1 MEIPRFLQKSGNI
14 RLLITQLLVTPLFFL
29 PLMTIQAQTKPLDAY
44 IQEAL
49 NNSHALKEKQFVLER
64 NLLALEEAK
73 RLYYPSVSLSGTYT
87 LAAGGRKIDFPVG
100 DLLNPVYSTL
110 NQITNTSNFPQIEN
124 VNTLLLPNN
133 FHDVKIRTQQPIV
146 NAEIKLNRSIKTA
159 QVSLQEIDMQVYRRE
174 LAKNVKIAYYQ
185 YLQAREAVA
194 IYQNAIQLLQE
205 SKRVNE
211 SLVRNDKAVPSV
223 ISRSNS
229 EIAAVEAQAVEAR
242 NQQRNAAAYF
252 NHLLSRGLDETIS
265 IDTIQIVQGGD
276 RISVSEQEG
285 RPFIL
290 ENREELAQ
298 LNKAQEI
305 NRLLVNLEESYRK
318 PTIGA
323 QLDLGSQAFGLK
335 VGPYA
340 LLGISLELPLWTA
353 NRNKLQVQQAATN
366 VSALNEQI
374 EQVKQQ
380 IGLQIRVAQNAVQA
394 EQEVLQ
400 TFNTQ
405 QDAARQYYRDTFR
418 RYKEGVANYIE
429 LLDARTQITNL
440 DVRRS
445 IAYYSVLMRQAELE
459 RALGAIKK

>member
-1 MEIPRFLQKSGNI
+1 MRTPRSPQKSGII
-14 RLLITQLLVTPLFFL
+14 RLFLFPLLLL
-29 PLMTIQAQTKPLDAY
+29 PLIGLYSQSNPLDAY
-44 IQEAL
+44 IQEAI

-64 NLLALEEAK
+64 NLFALEEAK
-73 RLYYPSVSLSGTYT
+73 RLYYPTVNFNASYT
-87 LAAGGRKIDFPVG
+87 LAAGGRRLEFPIG

-110 NQITNTSNFPQIEN
+110 NEMTNTNNFPQVDN
-124 VNTLLLPNN
+124 VNELLAPNN
-133 FHDVKIRTQQPIV
+133 FYDVKVRAQQPIV

-174 LAKNVKIAYYQ
+174 LAKNVKLAYYQ
-185 YLQAREAVA
+185 YLQAREAVL
-194 IYQNAIQLLQE
+194 IYQNATQLLQE

-223 ISRSNS
+223 ISRANS

-252 NHLLSRGLDETIS
+252 NHLLGRSLDQSIT
-265 IDTIQIVQGGD
+265 IDTIQILQGGD
-276 RISVSEQEG
+276 RILVSEQEG
-285 RPFIL
+285 RPFIF
-290 ENREELAQ
+290 ENREEIAQ

-305 NRLLVNLEESYRK
+305 NRLLVNLEETYRK
-318 PTIGA
+318 PKIGA
-323 QLDLGSQAFGLK
+323 QLDVGSQAFGLE

-340 LLGISLELPLWTA
+340 LLGVSLEIPLWTA
-353 NRNKLQVQQAATN
+353 NRNKLQVQQAASN

-374 EQVKQQ
+374 AQVKDQ
-380 IGLQIRVAQNAVQA
+380 IQLQIRIAQNAVQA
-394 EQEVLQ
+394 EQEILQ
-400 TFNTQ
+400 SYNTQ

-445 IAYYSVLMRQAELE
+445 IAYYNVLMRRAELE
-459 RALGAIKK
+459 RALAAYPIK

>member
-1 MEIPRFLQKSGNI
+1 MRTPRSPQKSGI
-14 RLLITQLLVTPLFFL
+14 PRLFLFSLLFF
-29 PLMTIQAQTKPLDAY
+29 PLIGIHGQSAPLDAY
-44 IQEAL
+44 IQEAI

-64 NLLALEEAK
+64 NLFALEEAK
-73 RLYYPSVSLSGTYT
+73 RLYYPTVNLNGSYT
-87 LAAGGRKIDFPVG
+87 LAAGGRRIEFPVG
-100 DLLNPVYSTL
+100 DLLNPAYATL
-110 NQITNTSNFPQIEN
+110 NQLTNSSNFPQIEN
-124 VNTLLLPNN
+124 VNELLAPNN
-133 FHDVKIRTQQPIV
+133 FYDIKVRAQQPIV

-174 LAKNVKIAYYQ
+174 LAKNVKLAYYQ
-185 YLQAREAVA
+185 YLQAREAVL
-194 IYQNAIQLLQE
+194 IYQNATQLLQE

-223 ISRSNS
+223 ISRANS

-252 NHLLSRGLDETIS
+252 NHLLGRSLDQSIT
-265 IDTIQIVQGGD
+265 IDTIQILQGGD
-276 RISVSEQEG
+276 RILVSEQEG
-285 RPFIL
+285 RPFIF
-290 ENREELAQ
+290 ENREEIAQ

-305 NRLLVNLEESYRK
+305 NRLLVNLEETYRK
-318 PTIGA
+318 PKIGA
-323 QLDLGSQAFGLK
+323 QLDVGSQAFGLD

-340 LLGISLELPLWTA
+340 LLGVSLEIPLWTA
-353 NRNKLQVQQAATN
+353 NRNKLQVQQAASN

-374 EQVKQQ
+374 AQVKDQ
-380 IGLQIRVAQNAVQA
+380 IQLQIRIAQNAVQA
-394 EQEVLQ
+394 EQEILQ
-400 TFNTQ
+400 SYNTQ

-445 IAYYSVLMRQAELE
+445 IAYYNVLMRRAELE
-459 RALGAIKK
+459 RALAAYPIK

>member
-1 MEIPRFLQKSGNI
+1 M
-14 RLLITQLLVTPLFFL
+14 
-29 PLMTIQAQTKPLDAY
+29 DAY
-44 IQEAL
+44 IQEAI

-64 NLLALEEAK
+64 NLFALEEAK
-73 RLYYPSVSLSGTYT
+73 RLYYPTVNLNGSYT
-87 LAAGGRKIDFPVG
+87 LAAGGRRIEFPVG
-100 DLLNPVYSTL
+100 DLLNPAYATL
-110 NQITNTSNFPQIEN
+110 NQLTNSSNFPQIEN
-124 VNTLLLPNN
+124 VNELLAPNN
-133 FHDVKIRTQQPIV
+133 FYDIKVRAQQPIV

-174 LAKNVKIAYYQ
+174 LAKNVKLAYYQ
-185 YLQAREAVA
+185 YLQAREAVL
-194 IYQNAIQLLQE
+194 IYQNATQLLQE

-223 ISRSNS
+223 ISRANS

-252 NHLLSRGLDETIS
+252 NHLLGRSLDQSIT
-265 IDTIQIVQGGD
+265 IDTIQILQGGD
-276 RISVSEQEG
+276 RILVSEQEG
-285 RPFIL
+285 RPFIF
-290 ENREELAQ
+290 ENREEIAQ

-305 NRLLVNLEESYRK
+305 NRLLVNLEETYRK
-318 PTIGA
+318 PKIGA
-323 QLDLGSQAFGLK
+323 QLDVGSQAFGLD

-340 LLGISLELPLWTA
+340 LLGISLEIPLWTA
-353 NRNKLQVQQAATN
+353 NRNKLQVQQAASN

-374 EQVKQQ
+374 AQVKDQ
-380 IGLQIRVAQNAVQA
+380 IQLQIRIAQNAVQA
-394 EQEVLQ
+394 EQEILQ
-400 TFNTQ
+400 SYNTQ

-445 IAYYSVLMRQAELE
+445 IAYYNVLMRRAELE
-459 RALGAIKK
+459 RALAAYPIK